1 VNRGGRGVFLI
12 GALIGVIGGIALGSA
27 ATLSIGDKVS
37 QLSRHLLDR
46 LFDEGETIH
55 FELLGQ

>member
-1 VNRGGRGVFLI
+1 VFLI